1 MPKKPPAPNRPP
13 RTQEQKIEAL
23 GHFAYEVWMTAEAL
37 AALKVDREPLD
48 RASANA
54 FIESGIIHA
63 RNLTEFLLCKSRRE
77 DSLVPEDFTTS
88 WVPGPASA
96 VQRLR
101 SNYRAMHAY
110 VAHLSWE
117 RVDRT
122 LGRPQVIEILEATL
136 DVAFTWRDHLGTA
149 ASDLRLSSP
158 FAETMYRSD
167 QIRNGVPN
175 ITGVVSTTT
184 TSTISSWRIGQ
195 LRSSKDDA

>member
-1 MPKKPPAPNRPP
+1 
-13 RTQEQKIEAL
+13 
-23 GHFAYEVWMTAEAL
+23 MTAEAL

-88 WVPGPASA
+88 WVPGPAAA

-136 DVAFTWRDHLGTA
+136 DVALIWREHLGTA

-158 FAETMYRSD
+158 FAETMDRSD
-167 QIRNGVPN
+167 QIRNGPN

>member
-1 MPKKPPAPNRPP
+1 MPKKPLAPNRPP
-13 RTQEQKIEAL
+13 RTQGQKIEAL

-37 AALKVDREPLD
+37 AALKVVREPLD
-48 RASANA
+48 GASANA

-88 WVPGPASA
+88 WVPGPAAA

-101 SNYRAMHAY
+101 SNYRPMHAY

-136 DVAFTWRDHLGTA
+136 DVAFIWREHLGTA

-158 FAETMYRSD
+158 FAETMDRSD
-167 QIRNGVPN
+167 QIRNGPN